1 MFSFYNC
8 KIYYC
13 YVLALM
19 ILVLILMLNDLG
31 MSSICPCWI
40 LYICFDFFHCACLR
54 KTTTN
59 IRYSTHLWDAE
70 VKRFAFGGFLLDDF
84 VVFSAPSTHA
94 VLSKVEWKECYF
106 RNDSIQMYQTFI
118 QIIKPN
124 NYKKRKEWDDKA
136 RLEVRNTCSIGAWP
150 NSLDWRPPW
159 YWTVFPLLQTYK
171 L

>member
-1 MFSFYNC
+1 MKSFLRVHSFLHIFSFYNC
-8 KIYYC
+8 KTYYC

-40 LYICFDFFHCACLR
+40 LYICFDFFHCACLQ

-84 VVFSAPSTHA
+84 FVFSAPSTHA

-106 RNDSIQMYQTFI
+106 RNDSIQMCQTFI
-118 QIIKPN
+118 QIISMSGFLFNTWQN
-124 NYKKRKEWDDKA
+124 NKTVWCYDRKMIAVWFILK
-136 RLEVRNTCSIGAWP
+136 
-150 NSLDWRPPW
+150 
-159 YWTVFPLLQTYK
+159 
-171 L
+171 

>member
-1 MFSFYNC
+1 MYIVS
-8 KIYYC
+8 
-13 YVLALM
+13 
-19 ILVLILMLNDLG
+19 ILMLNDLG
-31 MSSICPCWI
+31 MLSICPCWI
-40 LYICFDFFHCACLR
+40 LYICFDFFHYACMQ

-59 IRYSTHLWDAE
+59 IKSSRCCAE
-70 VKRFAFGGFLLDDF
+70 DKRLAFGGFLLDDF
-84 VVFSAPSTHA
+84 FVFSA
-94 VLSKVEWKECYF
+94 LSSLCKVEWKECYF